1 MITKV
6 TEFLEYKK
14 DKDDIADS
22 TVNSYRRVVDE
33 FLNIYRAANE
43 RTIKDYL
50 EYLNRS
56 NASARTINFKMSVMN
71 QYQMYITGCKKS
83 RITRRV
89 NSMLRTTYSKIDY
102 SELLMHLC
110 ETNQL
115 MYLACLF
122 VSNGIKLTEF
132 KYIKYDDL
140 CEGYIV
146 LPDMK
151 YKLDQIHES
160 VSPHIKA
167 NVKRSVID
175 DLSKLQRVKFY
186 DMLENALDEL
196 GLSAYPA
203 SSIVLR
209 DTQLIQD
216 LANVWDVCMLT
227 DVCDKYRITLGSLGP
242 YIEESKLIVKERER

>member
-6 TEFLEYKK
+6 SEFLEYKK
-14 DKDDIADS
+14 EKDNIADS
-22 TVNSYRRVVDE
+22 TVNAYRRVVDE
-33 FLNIYRAANE
+33 FLNMYRAANE

-89 NSMLRTTYSKIDY
+89 KSHLCTTYSKIDY

-167 NVKRSVID
+167 NVERSVIEK
-175 DLSKLQRVKFY
+175 LSKLNRLKFY
-186 DMLENALDEL
+186 ELLQNALDEL
-196 GLSAYPA
+196 GLSAYPV

-216 LANVWDVCMLT
+216 LVRVCDICMLT
-227 DVCDKYRITLGSLGP
+227 DICNKYRITLGSLGTH
-242 YIEESKLIVKERER
+242 IREAMLILKE